1 MIDGSLQ
8 LTWRLLLETNSLRT
22 ESNKLDSK
30 LVEIRLSM
38 THPINVNKVFILLEG
53 STDIKLFRKFFAK
66 EYTDTTG
73 LDGKE
78 KVVEA
83 LEKLISEGYT
93 KIIGIKDADF
103 DNILT
108 RPNIDNLFITDLHDM
123 EIQMINSSSLDS
135 LVAEYGS
142 SDINTLDIKTQ
153 VYDSAL
159 IIGYARLFNEKKKL
173 EYGER
178 DLSFDSL
185 TFQNFIAINSK
196 ELILDKNKF
205 FLELIDESKK
215 RKPTIQITNE
225 ELESEINNLKAQFTD
240 KYQICSGHDVTKL
253 IGFILLKNPNGNE
266 IEKSLRLSYPFE
278 DFKNTQLYK
287 DLLAWQN
294 LNGISLFS

>member
-30 LVEIRLSM
+30 LVEIRLSI
-38 THPINVNKVFILLEG
+38 THPSNVNKVFILLEG
-53 STDIKLFRKFFAK
+53 TTDIKLFRKFFVK
-66 EYTDTTG
+66 EYADTTG

-108 RPNIDNLFITDLHDM
+108 LSNINNLFITDLHDM

-135 LVAEYGS
+135 LVAEYG
-142 SDINTLDIKTQ
+142 DNHINIVDIKTQ
-153 VYDSAL
+153 VYNNAL

-173 EYGER
+173 ECGER

-185 TFQNFIAINSK
+185 TFQNFIALHNN

-205 FLELIDESKK
+205 FLELINESKK
-215 RKPTIQITNE
+215 RKPNIQITNE
-225 ELESEINNLKAQFTD
+225 ELESEINKLKAQYTD
-240 KYQICSGHDVTKL
+240 KYQICSGHDVSKL

-294 LNGISLFS
+294 SNSSIFLK